1 MRSSDPFRPVQP
13 GLEARLTPWLI
24 PAYLAGVLLPWVGP
38 LWLALA
44 RAPGPS
50 LTHALPTRQVLDM
63 MAVGLTMF
71 DASAVFTVALGCMIV
86 TLMKA
91 RPRYADSMEPPAE

>member
-1 MRSSDPFRPVQP
+1 MRSPDPFRPVQP

-38 LWLALA
+38 LWLALTSP
-44 RAPGPS
+44 PGPPAVRV
-50 LTHALPTRQVLDM
+50 LQTRQVIDM

>member
-1 MRSSDPFRPVQP
+1 MRSADPFRPVEP

-24 PAYLAGVLLPWVGP
+24 PAYLLGVSLPWLAP
-38 LWLALA
+38 LWLALT
-44 RAPGPS
+44 RPPGPPAMH
-50 LTHALPTRQVLDM
+50 LLKLQQVTDM

-91 RPRYADSMEPPAE
+91 RPRYLDSMEPPAE